1 MTTKET
7 PSTARTFQ
15 TETAAEITK
24 EILQAL
30 FKGAAGQGV
39 SFRLWDGQTLF
50 EEAGV
55 ETRATIVLNHPGAL
69 RRMFLPPG
77 ELSLGEAYLRGDFDI
92 QGDIFAAI
100 EQSTALEN
108 LALADLLGI
117 VRRALRLPKSAPAQA
132 YLEGRQRAH
141 LQGTPHSRQR
151 DRDAVTYHY
160 DTGNEFYRL
169 FLGKWMTYSC
179 AYFHSAE
186 TDLDSAQEAKLEHI
200 CRKLRLQP
208 GERLLDIGCGW
219 GGLVVYAAEHY
230 GVEALGITLSEPQVA
245 YANDWI
251 KQKGLSGRAQV
262 EVRDYRDLAGYRP
275 FDKIVSVGMF
285 EHVGRRK
292 QMEYFQCAF
301 QALRDGGLFLNHG
314 IATQTLRSPSWLE
327 RTLLQQGQ
335 FTDRYVF
342 PDGELIPV
350 SEALVFGEQAGF
362 EVRDVEGLRE
372 HYALTLRNWVKNLE
386 AQRNEAIRLTDE
398 RTYRTWRLYMAASA
412 TGFERGNISVFQA
425 LLSKSAR
432 GKAELPLTREDLYM
446 MDRHNLSRS

>member
-1 MTTKET
+1 MTTKDG
-7 PSTARTFQ
+7 PSLARTSQ
-15 TETAAEITK
+15 RDSAAEITK
-24 EILQAL
+24 EILHSL
-30 FKGAAGQGV
+30 FKGVVGRGV
-39 SFRLWDGQTLF
+39 GFRLWDGQTLY

-100 EQSTALEN
+100 ELSGALEN

-117 VRRALRLPKSAPAQA
+117 VWKTLRLPKSAPSQA

-160 DTGNEFYRL
+160 DTGNAFYRL
-169 FLGKWMTYSC
+169 FLGQWMAYSC
-179 AYFHSAE
+179 AYFHSAQ

-230 GVEALGITLSEPQVA
+230 GVDALGITLSEPQVA

-251 KQKGLSGRAQV
+251 EQKGLSGRARV
-262 EVRDYRDLAGYRP
+262 EVRDYRDLATYKA

-301 QALRDGGLFLNHG
+301 QALQEGGLFLNHG

-350 SEALVFGEQAGF
+350 SEALVFAEQAGF

-372 HYALTLRNWVKNLE
+372 HYALTLHNWVQNLE
-386 AQRNEAIRLTDE
+386 AQHGEAVRLTDE

-412 TGFERGNISVFQA
+412 TGFERGNISVFQV
-425 LLSKSAR
+425 LLSKSTHGR
-432 GKAELPLTREDLYM
+432 AELPLTREDLYLL
-446 MDRHNLSRS
+446 DR